1 MPEDAKDPREA
12 VALFRFGLIAP
23 VLHLAPG
30 PERAAALQ
38 QIADREHA
46 IPGSRRRRVA
56 VSTLQTWRRRHQQGG
71 FQALHPKRRSDR
83 NQPRHL
89 PPEVAA
95 LLTAIKER
103 EPRLT
108 VKAVIRQA
116 HDSGRVPDGLRL
128 ALSTVNRL
136 LKQAGL
142 MERPAEQPAG
152 GDLRRYQWRFAND
165 LWQADALHGP
175 KIAAAEP
182 GRRQAKVYL
191 LATLDDAT
199 RVVPHAAFA
208 YSENADN
215 FLAVFRQAV
224 LKRGVPQRL
233 YCDNGSTFRSQQL
246 ELVCAQLG
254 TCLVHARAYHPA
266 GKGKIERFFRRVR
279 AELLPTL
286 RPEDYASLAALNR
299 RLAAWI
305 EGEYHHA
312 PHHGLAGDTP
322 LDRWAQ
328 VGGHVRFAG
337 PGIDLR
343 WIFSYRF
350 VRRVS
355 RARTVNL
362 HGRQYETVAGLAGQ
376 KVTLVVEPDAPPE
389 RALTVLHEDGESSQ
403 ATLVDLQVNARAR
416 RSQPP
421 AGDPPKPPARPA
433 TPDRDQRPAPAKQ
446 QLRLRQLA
454 GPASDPKDKP

>member
-1 MPEDAKDPREA
+1 MPADAKDPREA

-83 NQPRHL
+83 NQPRRL

-128 ALSTVNRL
+128 APSTVNRL

-215 FLAVFRQAV
+215 FLPSSGRRCSNGVCRNACIATTDRPSAASSWSWSAPSWAPVWCM
-224 LKRGVPQRL
+224 RGCITHR
-233 YCDNGSTFRSQQL
+233 GSQWF
-246 ELVCAQLG
+246 
-254 TCLVHARAYHPA
+254 H
-266 GKGKIERFFRRVR
+266 
-279 AELLPTL
+279 
-286 RPEDYASLAALNR
+286 DASLPNCCAASV
-299 RLAAWI
+299 
-305 EGEYHHA
+305 GSA
-312 PHHGLAGDTP
+312 P
-322 LDRWAQ
+322 R
-328 VGGHVRFAG
+328 
-337 PGIDLR
+337 
-343 WIFSYRF
+343 
-350 VRRVS
+350 
-355 RARTVNL
+355 
-362 HGRQYETVAGLAGQ
+362 
-376 KVTLVVEPDAPPE
+376 
-389 RALTVLHEDGESSQ
+389 
-403 ATLVDLQVNARAR
+403 
-416 RSQPP
+416 
-421 AGDPPKPPARPA
+421 
-433 TPDRDQRPAPAKQ
+433 
-446 QLRLRQLA
+446 
-454 GPASDPKDKP
+454 